1 MKWIDKNKRT
11 MIEKHYYAHGVL
23 DIEATLDVIINHLN
37 ALEDKIKEILK

>member
-1 MKWIDKNKRT
+1 

-37 ALEDKIKEILK
+37 ALEEKPEEVTNDLLNALEK